1 MPAVFVHGVPDTH
14 RVWMPVVDRLSRGDV
29 VALDL
34 PGFGSG
40 VPDGFAVTKDAYVDW
55 LIEAIARIGEPVD
68 LVGHDW
74 GCALTARV
82 ASLRPDL
89 VRSWAGGGGPVDAT
103 YEWHPLAKVFQA
115 PGRGEAYFARF
126 DAQAFAGRMEQ
137 DGVPRA
143 HADDTAARIDATM
156 QACILRLYRSAVT
169 MGAEWQPGL
178 AAFRAPALVLWGAR
192 DPSCPVAF
200 ADRLA
205 EAVRARRVLKL
216 DAGHW
221 FPVQHPDLIAAAL
234 RDHWRSAAAGP
245 RPVNDLST

>member
-14 RVWMPVVDRLSRGDV
+14 RVWMPVVDRLSRDDV

-178 AAFRAPALVLWGAR
+178 AAFRAPALRALGRAR
-192 DPSCPVAF
+192 PELPGCLRRPSRRGRTRA
-200 ADRLA
+200 ARA
-205 EAVRARRVLKL
+205 EARRRPLVSRPTSGPDRRPRCGTIGGRRQPVRGR
-216 DAGHW
+216 
-221 FPVQHPDLIAAAL
+221 
-234 RDHWRSAAAGP
+234 
-245 RPVNDLST
+245 